1 MAVEYA
7 GILAAVSLMA
17 ITLTGAYGKNV
28 AAVFESSGVGI
39 TAVAKAAK
47 AQKVAPAGA
56 KAAYKRAPYVKP
68 ALKYLYALGWIG
80 GTKNPGACGLTLL
93 GDRRG
98 ERSGCARDALE
109 HEARRAAQEAR
120 DQRLGGRERGH
131 QGRRLRM
138 RLSLAQDPAT
148 RPKRRAFRIAR
159 RSRKLRASRSVARS
173 SRD

>member
-28 AAVFESSGVGI
+28 SAVFESSGVGI
-39 TAVAKAAK
+39 TAVGKAAK

-80 GTKNPGACGLTLL
+80 GTRNPGGCGLTLL
-93 GDRRG
+93 GEG
-98 ERSGCARDALE
+98 A
-109 HEARRAAQEAR
+109 AR
-120 DQRLGGRERGH
+120 DQAARE
-131 QGRRLRM
+131 M
-138 RLSLAQDPAT
+138 RSNTKLVAQLKKRTLSVSAAANAVT
-148 RPKRRAFRIAR
+148 KGVVSACA
-159 RSRKLRASRSVARS
+159 
-173 SRD
+173 

>member
-28 AAVFESSGVGI
+28 SAVFESSGVGI
-39 TAVAKAAK
+39 TAVSKAAK

-80 GTKNPGACGLTLL
+80 GTKNPGGCGLTLL
-93 GDRRG
+93 GEG
-98 ERSGCARDALE
+98 A
-109 HEARRAAQEAR
+109 AR
-120 DQRLGGRERGH
+120 DQAAGE
-131 QGRRLRM
+131 M
-138 RLSLAQDPAT
+138 RSNTKLVAQLK
-148 RPKRRAFRIAR
+148 KRAI
-159 RSRKLRASRSVARS
+159 SVSAAANAVTKGVVS
-173 SRD
+173 ACA